1 MDTPEITRALGD
13 LDRRWGHLY
22 DLAYRDG
29 QYLARRIDATGQ
41 ALTADTPEEL
51 DAAIRADQAAR

>member
-1 MDTPEITRALGD
+1 METPEIRALQD
-13 LDRRWGHLY
+13 LDSRWGHLY
-22 DLAYRDG
+22 DLAFREG
-29 QYLARRIDATGQ
+29 KCLARRVDGSGQ

>member
-1 MDTPEITRALGD
+1 MEQTPQSRALED

-22 DLAYRDG
+22 DLAFRDG
-29 QYLARRIDATGQ
+29 RYIARRADGTGQ

-51 DAAIRADQAAR
+51 DAAIKADQA

>member
-1 MDTPEITRALGD
+1 MDTPEISRALRD
-13 LDRRWGHLY
+13 LDSRWGHLY
-22 DLAYRDG
+22 DLAFQEG